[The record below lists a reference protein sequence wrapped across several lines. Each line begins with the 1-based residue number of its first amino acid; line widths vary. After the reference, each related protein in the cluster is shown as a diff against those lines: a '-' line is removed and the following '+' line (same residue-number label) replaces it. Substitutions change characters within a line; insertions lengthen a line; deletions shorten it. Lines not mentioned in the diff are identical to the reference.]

1 MTLAPGTDR
10 LESARLV
17 LRRVAP
23 DDLPFFIRLHA
34 LPEVAQHLYPGGRP
48 RSPEE
53 TAAWLRYTLAS
64 YERLALGYLAVVRK
78 EDGALI
84 GRCGLM
90 DLVVESAAP
99 EHGVRRGWFG
109 REHAPGGVALT
120 FETELGYTFDPAVW
134 GQGFATEAARCVR
147 DYARDVLRL
156 PYTISAILPQNARSQ
171 RVAERSGARAA
182 GQMEVVGL
190 AWDRYVWPLAAG
202 GAPPPQPAIDGRI
215 SRSVA
220 DATRRDT
227 NMDATKGFVVP
238 AGGGKHL
245 DMGAPGRL
253 AALKLVGHETNES
266 IMLFEETVPVGTKSL
281 FHLHRDSDEVAWVL
295 AGEITFKIGDEVT
308 VGGPGTCAF
317 FPRNVP
323 HAWKST
329 GGETGRVL
337 FMYTPAAAGGY
348 VVEFLNHRPTND
360 DERKQLRDR
369 YHWEVVG
376 PNPL

>member
-1 MTLAPGTDR
+1 MTLAHGTDR
-10 LESARLV
+10 LESPRLV
-17 LRRVAP
+17 LRRIAP
-23 DDLPFFIRLHA
+23 DDLPFYTRLHA
-34 LPEVAQHLYPGGRP
+34 LPKVAEHLYPEGRP

-53 TAAWLRYTLAS
+53 TKAWMEYTLAS
-64 YERLALGYLAVVRK
+64 YAQLALGYLAVVRK
-78 EDGALI
+78 EDGELI

-109 REHAPGGVALT
+109 RAQAPAGIALT

-147 DYARDVLRL
+147 DYAREVLRL
-156 PYTISAILPQNARSQ
+156 SYAVSAILPSNARSR

-190 AWDRYVWPLAAG
+190 TWDRYVWPLDTG
-202 GAPPPQPAIDGRI
+202 GAPHAPAGHRRPAIGRDI
-215 SRSVA
+215 
-220 DATRRDT
+220 

-245 DMGAPGRL
+245 DMAAPGRF

-329 GGETGRVL
+329 GRETGRVL

-348 VVEFLNHRPTND
+348 VEELLNHRPTND
-360 DERKQLRDR
+360 DERNQLRDR